1 MSTKIGKEDRA
12 KALEIAIKTIEKGMG
27 KGSIVSGQESVPG
40 VEFISS
46 GCLSIDKALGGGWAR
61 GRIVEVFGPESSG
74 KTTLCL
80 QAIAEA
86 QKMGLTGAFIDIEH
100 ALDPLYCQA
109 LGISMDE
116 LLISQPNTG
125 EQALEI
131 VNLLTRS
138 GAVDIIAIDSVA
150 ALVPKAEIEGEIGD
164 SHVGR
169 QARLMGQAMRM
180 LAGIAHSTDTTLMF
194 INQIRMKVGVMFGSP
209 ETTSGGNA
217 LKFYSSQRVDIR
229 RIGGIK
235 KGDEFIANRTRAKVV
250 KNKVAPPF
258 REAEFSIKYGEGIDI
273 VGDILSIGVAQDIV
287 DKSGS
292 WYSYGEQRLG
302 QGEENVIKFLKDHP
316 ELIEEIKDKLA

>member
-1 MSTKIGKEDRA
+1 MSVQQDETDKI
-12 KALEIAIKTIEKGMG
+12 KALELAIKTIEKGMG
-27 KGSIVSGQESVPG
+27 KGTVLSGSESVPG

-46 GCLSIDKALGGGWAR
+46 GCISIDKALGGGWAR

-86 QKMGLTGAFIDIEH
+86 QKLGLRGAYVDVEH
-100 ALDPLYCQA
+100 ALDPLYCTA
-109 LGISMDE
+109 LGIDMDT
-116 LLISQPNTG
+116 LLISQPNNG
-125 EQALEI
+125 EDALEV

-138 GAVDIIAIDSVA
+138 GALDIIVVDSIA
-150 ALVPKAEIEGEIGD
+150 ALVPKAELEGSIGD

-180 LAGIAHSTDTTLMF
+180 LAGVTHRTNTTLMF

-209 ETTSGGNA
+209 ETTPGGNA
-217 LKFYSSQRVDIR
+217 LKFYASQRVDIR
-229 RIGGIK
+229 RIGGVK
-235 KGDEFIANRTRAKVV
+235 KGDEFIANRTKAKVV

-273 VGDILSIGVAQDIV
+273 IGDILAIAVDQDIV
-287 DKSGS
+287 NKSGS
-292 WYSYGEQRLG
+292 WYAYGEDKLG
-302 QGEENVIKFLKDHP
+302 QGEENVIKMLKDKP
-316 ELIEEIKDKLA
+316 ELLEEIKSKLS